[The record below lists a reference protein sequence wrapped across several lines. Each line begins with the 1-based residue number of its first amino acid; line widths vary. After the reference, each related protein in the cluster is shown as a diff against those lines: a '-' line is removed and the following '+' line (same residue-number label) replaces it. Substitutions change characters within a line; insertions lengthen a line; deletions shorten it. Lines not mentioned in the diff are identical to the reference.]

1 LKGLH
6 IISDFLNCENQ
17 EALIDHNK
25 YFDIL
30 LEVIKTNNM
39 TAFSHAIHYFG
50 EPHNSGYTGVIV
62 LGESHV
68 SLHTFPDVKEN
79 EAVTIDVYTC
89 SLTKD
94 NGQGCIRIY
103 DFLKSTFKPL
113 NIQNENFIR
122 RY

>member
-6 IISDFLNCENQ
+6 IISDFLECEN
-17 EALIDHNK
+17 NK
-25 YFDIL
+25 YLLNHSLFFDNLIQT
-30 LEVIKTNNM
+30 IKDSEM
-39 TAFSHAIHYFG
+39 TVFSHSVHYFG
-50 EPHNSGYTGVIV
+50 EPHNSAYTGVIV

-68 SLHTFPDVKEN
+68 SIHTFPDEKEHY
-79 EAVTIDVYTC
+79 AVTIDVYTC

-103 DFLKSTFKPL
+103 EYLKSLYSPKH
-113 NIQNENFIR
+113 IQNENFIR